1 MSDPER
7 LLDMGGDDLGAAL
20 LRAGRTL
27 DTERAHERKIA
38 LLGAG
43 AGLAA
48 AAAGTAGARTGA
60 HAVAQGIFTKW
71 LVIGLATAT
80 IAGGVAVNVITSRPE
95 VALTPVVR
103 ATLDAHPP
111 VAAAEIAREIPP
123 ASETTAGIS
132 IHSLPDAP
140 IPGVAATGA
149 QAGAASQAAAGATE
163 PGLAAEVAALREAR
177 EALGAGKSGQALAAL
192 DVYSQQFPRG
202 RLGLEAEVLRIEALA
217 RGGSSAA
224 AAARARSFLAAHP
237 DNPYAHRVRAL
248 ALLEGAA
255 SDGASN
261 R

>member
-7 LLDMGGDDLGAAL
+7 LLDRGGDDLGAAL

-27 DTERAHERKIA
+27 DAARAHERKIA

-48 AAAGTAGARTGA
+48 AAVGAAGARTGA
-60 HAVAQGIFTKW
+60 HGVAQGIFTKW

-80 IAGGVAVNVITSRPE
+80 IAGGAAVSAILSRPE

-111 VAAAEIAREIPP
+111 MAAAEAAPEIPAAP
-123 ASETTAGIS
+123 ETTAGIS

-140 IPGVAATGA
+140 TPGVAATGA
-149 QAGAASQAAAGATE
+149 PAGAPSQAAAGATE
-163 PGLAAEVAALREAR
+163 PGLSAEVAALREAR
-177 EALGAGKSGQALAAL
+177 EALAAGRSRQALTAL
-192 DVYSQQFPRG
+192 DAYGQRFPRG

-224 AAARARSFLAAHP
+224 AAARAKSFLAAHP